1 MERILVVFLRIQGK
15 SLKEDYDRRGRLVVY
30 RALTKT
36 SDVPTFT
43 NSFYLVTDRL
53 FAVDVGL
60 LWPTGCVKDNTSKDH
75 LSRCEMCKNLGFRLS
90 GRSQRKEHHWRHG
103 AQDQHEAHRTRNPIK
118 CVLQFSKISLSLFCC
133 CHIYFL
139 NIAHWLKM
147 FAFASH
153 SIPCSSPCRMSEPKV
168 WIRGNTQVGPVLVVT
183 ICCVQGEC
191 GVEIRIESVKK
202 DHSHSWVRITHI
214 FQDVLGKSLVHVRR
228 GLWHYGREQVSHT
241 IRQEERL
248 KIQLQTEGV
257 RARRRSTRLT
267 TRKECKRA
275 TPITAPRIILSMAAT
290 TVNMK
295 GEHHTSS
302 VGSWNITAWWWWK
315 HETNTFLQD
324 NVLISDGFLKCI
336 YHVGSAFNLH
346 SVINSGLMFG
356 GQNLSKRQTVFFLCR
371 KKRIDRLLHV

>member
-15 SLKEDYDRRGRLVVY
+15 SLKEDYDRRGWLVVY

-103 AQDQHEAHRTRNPIK
+103 AQDQHEAHRTRNPTNV
-118 CVLQFSKISLSLFCC
+118 CYSFRSQSLSVLLLSN
-133 CHIYFL
+133 L

-183 ICCVQGEC
+183 IVAYKVN
-191 GVEIRIESVKK
+191 VEWKLELSQWRRTILIR
-202 DHSHSWVRITHI
+202 
-214 FQDVLGKSLVHVRR
+214 
-228 GLWHYGREQVSHT
+228 
-241 IRQEERL
+241 
-248 KIQLQTEGV
+248 
-257 RARRRSTRLT
+257 
-267 TRKECKRA
+267 
-275 TPITAPRIILSMAAT
+275 
-290 TVNMK
+290 
-295 GEHHTSS
+295 
-302 VGSWNITAWWWWK
+302 GS
-315 HETNTFLQD
+315 E
-324 NVLISDGFLKCI
+324 
-336 YHVGSAFNLH
+336 
-346 SVINSGLMFG
+346 
-356 GQNLSKRQTVFFLCR
+356 
-371 KKRIDRLLHV
+371 